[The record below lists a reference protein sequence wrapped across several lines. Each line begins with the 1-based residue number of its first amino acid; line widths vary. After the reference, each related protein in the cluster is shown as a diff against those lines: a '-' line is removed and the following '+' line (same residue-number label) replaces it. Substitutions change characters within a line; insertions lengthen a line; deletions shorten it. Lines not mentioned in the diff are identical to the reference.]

1 MFEKEINCPIL
12 NPSLQLK
19 SGEEETVETGAFS
32 LVKIGGEISRPI
44 YNNTAMMALDGSIA
58 DDEQAIFI
66 FGVKYDS
73 EGNNEYITMMGTAKS
88 KLEKMSATD
97 IPTLDAEYAPLGY
110 VLVIN
115 ETGTPFVW
123 GTTPLNT
130 SWITPIFVNNFGFVG
145 Y

>member
-12 NPSLQLK
+12 TPTLQVK
-19 SGEEETVETGAFS
+19 TGAEETVETGAFS

-44 YNNTAMMALDGSIA
+44 YANTAMPALDGTVGN
-58 DDEQAIFI
+58 DEQAIFI
-66 FGVKYDS
+66 FGVKYDVD
-73 EGNNEYITMMGTAKS
+73 GLNEFITMKSENKS
-88 KLEKMSATD
+88 KTEKMNASD
-97 IPTLDAEYAPLGY
+97 IPMLSAEYAPLGY

-115 ETGTPFVW
+115 ETGVDFVG

-130 SWITPIFVNNFGFVG
+130 SGITPLFVNNFGFVG